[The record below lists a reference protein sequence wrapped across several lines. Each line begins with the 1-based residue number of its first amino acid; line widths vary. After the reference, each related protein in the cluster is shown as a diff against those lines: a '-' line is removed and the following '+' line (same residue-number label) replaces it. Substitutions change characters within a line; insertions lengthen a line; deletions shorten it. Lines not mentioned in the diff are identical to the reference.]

1 MSGFLVLQVVDI
13 SINKVQRF
21 HLGVHYLFCLSVLN
35 KFAKYNLNFDAV
47 DLCLCNQAQIS

>member
-47 DLCLCNQAQIS
+47 DL